1 MYAIKFVGLWA
12 KKPKRKPI
20 MGFWKF
26 RGIIGVVFYLAIPQ
40 SQQTLFFYEPFVHVG
55 SRNKKDG
62 KTWK

>member
-26 RGIIGVVFYLAIPQ
+26 RGIIGIGIYLAIP
-40 SQQTLFFYEPFVHVG
+40 
-55 SRNKKDG
+55 
-62 KTWK
+62 